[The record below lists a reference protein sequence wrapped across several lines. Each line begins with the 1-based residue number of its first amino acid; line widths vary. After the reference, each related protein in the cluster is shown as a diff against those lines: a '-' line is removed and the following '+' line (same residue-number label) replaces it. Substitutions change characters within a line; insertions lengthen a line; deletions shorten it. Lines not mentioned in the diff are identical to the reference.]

1 MDSASSLKMRRNS
14 TSVMNSSSSRMK
26 MGMNSASWMNNSS
39 SWMKFVVCSAS
50 LFLDSASQVEWSQ
63 TLRVKTRVSESSR
76 DSVSWTG
83 QESRINKL
91 GESGADSAS
100 RVASGRTLDLWT
112 RRVSRVTR
120 RVGLT
125 WRVDLDQDIDFDQS

>member
-1 MDSASSLKMRRNS
+1 MDSASRLKMRRNS
-14 TSVMNSSSSRMK
+14 TSGMNSSSSRMK

-63 TLRVKTRVSESSR
+63 TLRVKTRVSESSK

-83 QESRINKL
+83 QDSGISRL
-91 GESGADSAS
+91 GESRADSAS
-100 RVASGRTLDLWT
+100 QVVIGRTLSIRT
-112 RRVSRVTR
+112 RRVSKWTR

-125 WRVDLDQDIDFDQS
+125 WKVDFDQDFDLDQN